1 MVNIENVDLR
11 TRGVDLPSDRVGVV
25 VAQPFLSLT
34 PKEPFVCTRETAA
47 AQLATIRKTLDIAR
61 ARPHGQP
68 KTHFTIFP
76 EYSIPGLSGVA
87 AVDAALGVADWPN
100 GTLVIGGL
108 TALTRDEYA
117 VLVAMPNTAMNAAAN
132 GVDHVK
138 AIDWLNCSIVWVK
151 GANGAVEKWVQPK
164 IYPAWTE
171 QKVHYKNMFHGGS
184 IFIFR
189 GRLENGALYR
199 FSTLICFDWI
209 ATVDKGLLWRQV
221 LEDLAKQAE
230 AAEAEYSLSWF
241 FIIQHNEKPN
251 HDAFLSQIPP
261 FFDERSL
268 PTVRRDRACVVF
280 ANTAGKPI
288 PGKTDVYGGT
298 SLVFSANTNF
308 TKAECSPTF
317 ASGGPRFR
325 NNSTI
330 LNPYYDVVFR
340 ERGACILSFVQV
352 NPGAVATG
360 PANRTI
366 AVETAE
372 LFPIGATVDPR
383 VPSAAVPA
391 SVKWLND
398 QLDDLPGVSA
408 IFSTAALKA
417 NAAAAHDP
425 MVTALRTTDAPAIA
439 DALALATDVGVKDA
453 DAWDVAEAAALSLLV
468 NAMEILAIGFASQ
481 PMTAGAPLSTIA
493 IGGHTLAVVTVKGRS
508 HQSCLEHAA
517 VNLPNTQH
525 QCLLITKDQ
534 ENTPWDRKEE
544 NFLKGDAPHL
554 GMENKITDPNSN
566 ALHLSYQELLTVYRG
581 AKTVNALQ
589 EAIHAKL
596 A

>member
-1 MVNIENVDLR
+1 MINIENVDLR

-34 PKEPFVCTRETAA
+34 PKEPFVCTPETAA
-47 AQLATIRKTLDIAR
+47 AQLAMIRRTLDIAR
-61 ARPHGQP
+61 TRPHAQA

-76 EYSIPGLSGVA
+76 EYTIPGLPGVA
-87 AVDAALGVADWPN
+87 AVDEALGAADWPN
-100 GTLVIGGL
+100 GTVVIGGL
-108 TALTRDEYA
+108 TALSKDEYA
-117 VLVAMPNTAMNAAAN
+117 TLIAMPNTAVNAAAN
-132 GVDHVK
+132 GIDRVK

-189 GRLENGALYR
+189 GRLQNRALYR
-199 FSTLICFDWI
+199 FTTLICFDWI
-209 ATVDKGLLWRQV
+209 ATVDNALLLRHV
-221 LEDLAKQAE
+221 LADLAKQAE
-230 AAEAEYSLSWF
+230 AAGAEYSLSWF

-261 FFDERSL
+261 FFDERELS
-268 PTVRRDRACVVF
+268 TVRRDRTCVVF
-280 ANTAGKPI
+280 ANSAGKPV

-298 SLVFSANTNF
+298 SLVFSAQTNF
-308 TKAECSPTF
+308 AKAECSPTF

-325 NNSTI
+325 NNSTL

-352 NPGAVATG
+352 NPSAVAAG
-360 PANRTI
+360 AANRTI
-366 AVETAE
+366 AVKSAE
-372 LFPIGATVDPR
+372 LFPIGTTIDPR

-398 QLDDLPGVSA
+398 QLDDLTSVAA
-408 IFSTAALKA
+408 IFSTAPLKVD
-417 NAAAAHDP
+417 AATAHDAT
-425 MVTALRTTDAPAIA
+425 VTALRTTDAPAIA
-439 DALALATDVGVKDA
+439 DALALATDAGVKDA
-453 DAWDVAEAAALSLLV
+453 DNWDLAELAALSLLV
-468 NAMEILAIGFASQ
+468 NAIEILAIGFSSQ
-481 PMTAGAPLSTIA
+481 PMTAGAPLSTIT

-517 VNLPNTQH
+517 ANLPNTPH
-525 QCLLITKDQ
+525 QCLLITRDQ
-534 ENTPWDRKEE
+534 ENTGWDRKEE

-554 GMENKITDPNSN
+554 GMENKITDPNN
-566 ALHLSYQELLTVYRG
+566 NTLHLSYQELLTVYRK
-581 AKTVNALQ
+581 AKTINALQ